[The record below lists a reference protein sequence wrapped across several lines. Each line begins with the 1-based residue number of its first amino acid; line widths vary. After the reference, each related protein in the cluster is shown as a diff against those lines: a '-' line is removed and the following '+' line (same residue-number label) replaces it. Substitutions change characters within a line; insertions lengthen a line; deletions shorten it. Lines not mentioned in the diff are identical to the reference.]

1 MVNNNNEIV
10 QLRAKLLDQAITLG
24 INANLKLDF
33 SDSSISRVENFL
45 SQLHDE
51 YIKTGNDEGLHGL
64 AIIMGFYIIE
74 VIERNH
80 GKGQLERNHPHYGE
94 NTFTFFWNNNTIF
107 PVAWCQKRIFDGD
120 ADNVETKY
128 KAFIKERD

>member
-1 MVNNNNEIV
+1 MANNNNEIA
-10 QLRAKLLDQAITLG
+10 QLRAKLLDKAITLG
-24 INANLKLDF
+24 IDANLKLDF
-33 SDSSISRVENFL
+33 SDSSISKVENFL

-64 AIIMGFYIIE
+64 AIILGFYIMQ
-74 VIERNH
+74 VIEKNH
-80 GKGQLERNHPHYGE
+80 GKGQLARDHSDFGE
-94 NTFTFFWNNNTIF
+94 NTFPFIWNNRTMF

-128 KAFIKERD
+128 KVYIIEKN